1 MIVTMS
7 YGATRINIVCGS
19 TRIVLNNSPPNV
31 QGFVTSNGLSKPID
45 TSVAIQ
51 LLESVQ
57 VIIGNIAYEQ

>member
-7 YGATRINIVCGS
+7 YEATRINIVYGS

-31 QGFVTSNGLSKPID
+31 QGFITSAGLSKPID